1 MEENRE
7 IKLIYEEESLNR
19 ITNNKLCIDDFL
31 MLNVIGQ
38 GSYGKVL
45 LVRKKDD
52 ENVYAMK
59 ILKKKNMIKRKQ
71 VEHVRSERKIM
82 VFPM

>member
-1 MEENRE
+1 MEENRQ

-19 ITNNKLCIDDFL
+19 ITNNKLSIDDFL

-71 VEHVRSERKIM
+71 VEHVKSERKIM

>member
-1 MEENRE
+1 MEENRQ

-19 ITNNKLCIDDFL
+19 ITNNKLSIYDFL

-71 VEHVRSERKIM
+71 VEHVKSERKIM

>member
-1 MEENRE
+1 MEEKRE
-7 IKLIYEEESLNR
+7 IKLIYEEESPNR
-19 ITNNKLCIDDFL
+19 ITNNNLCIDEFI
-31 MLNVIGQ
+31 MLNVICQ
-38 GSYGKVL
+38 GSYVKVL

-71 VEHVRSERKIM
+71 VEHIRSERKIM

>member
-1 MEENRE
+1 MEENRQ

-19 ITNNKLCIDDFL
+19 ITINKLSIDDFL

-71 VEHVRSERKIM
+71 VEHVKSERKIM

>member
-7 IKLIYEEESLNR
+7 IKLIYEEESPNR
-19 ITNNKLCIDDFL
+19 ITNNNLCIDDFL

-38 GSYGKVL
+38 GSYVKVL

-71 VEHVRSERKIM
+71 VEHIRSERKIM
-82 VFPM
+82 VFTM

>member
-1 MEENRE
+1 MDENSN
-7 IKLIYEEESLNR
+7 IKVIYEEDVINKL
-19 ITNNKLCIDDFL
+19 TNNKLSLDDFL
-31 MLNVIGQ
+31 LLNVIGK

-52 ENVYAMK
+52 QNIYAMK

-71 VEHVRSERKIM
+71 VEHINTERKIM
-82 VFPM
+82 VL